1 MTNPVIYDR
10 GYRSYDGPRRGPG
23 GARRAVYR
31 EGIRRLLGLGRK
43 ARAKVFPWSLI
54 TIAVV
59 QALAYVAIAWAIGD
73 IAQAVGQDVPTY
85 GELFDVYSWIAIIF
99 IAFAGPTLLIPDRTR
114 GVLSV
119 YFSRPLTVDGYLGA
133 KFAAYA
139 TVVGAIY
146 IVPQLVLH
154 LGLGLIANEGFLPY
168 MGDNL
173 DILWKVPVVTV
184 GFVLLHG
191 ALVFGLAAIIRRP
204 GIAAVAFLGV
214 LTAAGGIAGQVSRA
228 DFMGARWLSLLNLDQ
243 HPRII
248 RDELFTPLIEQPAQA
263 AGFTVWA
270 SVVVI
275 AVVCAIAAWF
285 VRYRYRKLA

>member
-10 GYRSYDGPRRGPG
+10 GYRSYDGPRRGPA

-43 ARAKVFPWSLI
+43 ARAKVFPWALI
-54 TIAVV
+54 SISVI

-73 IAQAVGQDVPTY
+73 IAGAVGTEVPTY

-133 KFAAYA
+133 KFGAYA
-139 TVVGAIY
+139 TVVGGIY

-154 LGLGLIANEGFLPY
+154 VGLAMIAREGFVSY
-168 MGDNL
+168 MTENL
-173 DILWKVPVVTV
+173 DVLWKVPVVTL
-184 GFVLLHG
+184 GFLVLHG
-191 ALVFGLAAIIRRP
+191 ALVFGLSALIRRP

-214 LTAAGGIAGQVSRA
+214 LTAASGVAGQLATA
-228 DFMGARWLSLLNLDQ
+228 DFPGARWLSLLDLDQ

-248 RDELFTPLIEQPAQA
+248 RDALFGEIGEQA
-263 AGFTVWA
+263 ARTAGFGVWA
-270 SVVVI
+270 SVAVI
-275 AVVCAIAAWF
+275 AVVFVLSAWL
-285 VRYRYRKLA
+285 VRSRYRKLA

>member
-10 GYRSYDGPRRGPG
+10 GYRSYDGPRRGPA

-43 ARAKVFPWSLI
+43 ARAKVFPWALI
-54 TIAVV
+54 SISVI

-73 IAQAVGQDVPTY
+73 IAGAVGTEVPTY

-133 KFAAYA
+133 KFGAYA
-139 TVVGAIY
+139 TVVGGIY

-154 LGLGLIANEGFLPY
+154 VGLAMIAREGFISY
-168 MGDNL
+168 MTENL
-173 DILWKVPVVTV
+173 DVLWKVPVVTL
-184 GFVLLHG
+184 GFLVLHG
-191 ALVFGLAAIIRRP
+191 ALVFGLSALIRRP

-214 LTAAGGIAGQVSRA
+214 LTAASGVAGQLATA
-228 DFMGARWLSLLNLDQ
+228 DFPGARWLSLLDLDQ

-248 RDELFTPLIEQPAQA
+248 RDALFGEIGEQA
-263 AGFTVWA
+263 ARTAGFGVWA
-270 SVVVI
+270 SVAVI
-275 AVVCAIAAWF
+275 AVVFVLSAWL
-285 VRYRYRKLA
+285 VRSRYRKLA